1 MMDSCIRNTFSVLT
15 HRCEIEDILEMYE
28 GKDAM
33 FFGNPVD
40 IRDEEIEDM
49 IKYFEETEEY
59 EYCKEL
65 KELLEAKR
73 NADFD
78 MFLDDL
84 ADRNGI
90 DNNYWL

>member
-1 MMDSCIRNTFSVLT
+1 MMDGCIRNTFSVLT

-33 FFGNPVD
+33 FFGNPIN

-59 EYCKEL
+59 EYCSEL
-65 KELLEAKR
+65 KELLEAKKL
-73 NADFD
+73 AEFD
-78 MFLDDL
+78 MFMEKL
-84 ADRNGI
+84 RNKNGETK
-90 DNNYWL
+90 Y

>member
-1 MMDSCIRNTFSVLT
+1 MMDSCVRNTFAVLT
-15 HRCEIEDILEMYE
+15 HRCELEDILEMYE

-40 IRDEEIEDM
+40 IRDEEIKDM

-65 KELLEAKR
+65 KELLEAKGF
-73 NADFD
+73 AELD
-78 MFLDDL
+78 MFLEEL
-84 ADRNGI
+84 RIKNGQTPFV
-90 DNNYWL
+90 

>member
-1 MMDSCIRNTFSVLT
+1 MDSCVRNTFAVLT
-15 HRCEIEDILEMYE
+15 HRCEIEDILEMYV

-40 IRDEEIEDM
+40 IRDEEIKDM

-65 KELLEAKR
+65 KELLEAKGF
-73 NADFD
+73 AELD
-78 MFLDDL
+78 MFLEEL
-84 ADRNGI
+84 RIKNGQTP
-90 DNNYWL
+90 YV

>member
-1 MMDSCIRNTFSVLT
+1 MDSCVRNTFAVLT
-15 HRCEIEDILEMYE
+15 HRCELEDILEMYE

-65 KELLEAKR
+65 KELLKAK
-73 NADFD
+73 AFAELD
-78 MFLDDL
+78 MFLEEL
-84 ADRNGI
+84 RIKNGQTPYI
-90 DNNYWL
+90 

>member
-1 MMDSCIRNTFSVLT
+1 MDSCIRNTFSVLT
-15 HRCEIEDILEMYE
+15 HRCEIEDILEMYKGE
-28 GKDAM
+28 DAM

-65 KELLEAKR
+65 KELLKAK
-73 NADFD
+73 AFAELD
-78 MFLDDL
+78 MFLEEL
-84 ADRNGI
+84 RINNGETK
-90 DNNYWL
+90 Y

>member
-1 MMDSCIRNTFSVLT
+1 MDSYIRNTFAVLT

-59 EYCKEL
+59 EYCREL
-65 KELLEAKR
+65 KELLEAKEL
-73 NADFD
+73 AEFD
-78 MFLDDL
+78 MFMEKL
-84 ADRNGI
+84 RNKNGETK
-90 DNNYWL
+90 Y

>member
-59 EYCKEL
+59 EYCSEL
-65 KELLEAKR
+65 KELVDAK
-73 NADFD
+73 NVADID
-78 MFLDDL
+78 MFLHNL
-84 ADRNGI
+84 VEKNGKTSH
-90 DNNYWL
+90 L

>member
-1 MMDSCIRNTFSVLT
+1 MDSCVRNTFAVLT

-40 IRDEEIEDM
+40 IRDEEIKDM

-65 KELLEAKR
+65 KELLEAKGF
-73 NADFD
+73 ADLD
-78 MFLDDL
+78 MFLEEL
-84 ADRNGI
+84 RIKNGQTPFV
-90 DNNYWL
+90 

>member
-65 KELLEAKR
+65 KELIDAK
-73 NADFD
+73 NIADLD
-78 MFLDDL
+78 MFLEEL
-84 ADRNGI
+84 RVKNGQTE
-90 DNNYWL
+90 YWI